1 MAATFSLRPVDAGAA
16 EPPATGAGPAT
27 GAPHLGQKATPSAT
41 DDPHFAQKAIR
52 HPSLSL
58 PTGNF
63 RNMGSNRR
71 ERGPD
76 LRNRPFRPGDHYT
89 LTFRGSLFFC
99 RSGWRVWLVTAHRVT
114 EEMVWANYVSKAMI

>member
-1 MAATFSLRPVDAGAA
+1 MPATFPPSPVDAGAA

-63 RNMGSNRR
+63 RNMGSSRR

-99 RSGWRVWLVTAHRVT
+99 RNGWRVWLEIPRRAT
-114 EEMVWANYVSKAMI
+114 EGKFLADQLCSEMR